1 MSEGTRRDP
10 TYLYFKEICEQNKR
24 LEEKLDE
31 LIRVTS
37 KLVDIVQE
45 STPER
50 KMVYGIEGL
59 EELLCCSK
67 STANRIKAT
76 HIIDPAISQINR
88 TIIIDAQKALELL
101 SSSKTKWAYLGK
113 RGLKSFKK

>member
-1 MSEGTRRDP
+1 MVMKVFGELILEEVMSEGKRREP
-10 TYLYFKEICEQNKR
+10 AYLYYKEICEQNKR

-76 HIIDPAISQINR
+76 HILDPAISQINR
-88 TIIIDAQKALELL
+88 TIISI
-101 SSSKTKWAYLGK
+101 KTCFILIYVFIKL
-113 RGLKSFKK
+113 

>member
-37 KLVDIVQE
+37 KLADIVQGT
-45 STPER
+45 SPER
-50 KMVYGIEGL
+50 KKVYGIQGL
-59 EELLCCSK
+59 ANLLCCSE
-67 STANRIKAT
+67 STANRIKAS
-76 HIIDPAISQINR
+76 HILDPAISQINR
-88 TIIIDAQKALELL
+88 TIVIDAEKALELL
-101 SSSKTKWAYLGK
+101 STSKSKWAHLGKTRLKSSKK
-113 RGLKSFKK
+113 